1 MDFYKIEVVHKS
13 SNNRHADIQIKPV
26 FLYGDVKDLICRGGD
41 FYAFWNNGQWDFNRN
56 NLRKHI
62 DNDVWKKYEEIKEK
76 YPESIVTPM
85 QMIEDTSGIMKRFIE
100 YCRNSEQ
107 FEGSFNKK
115 ILFADDVMKREDYA
129 TTKLPY
135 SPKKGPTP
143 AFDEMFN
150 KLYSPKELEKILWF
164 LGAVFTNSM
173 VNIEKFLF
181 LYGSKGSGKGT
192 MIHLIRLLF
201 DGYHA
206 PIDLEHLTSDSEFAT
221 TGVQEIPLLID
232 DDTNLMNIRKD
243 TNLLKL
249 TSHDLIPINEK
260 YKKTYNVRFNGLL
273 VAASNQRYKVRNI
286 DSGITRRAVVVE
298 PTKER
303 HTYEDYHRLRKQL
316 EFELPQIAQR
326 AIDTFN
332 KHGAGYLNNYV
343 NLEMI
348 EYTDPVFAF
357 VKQSRAALGD
367 TVSLKKASE
376 LYLLFLTDLGFNTEG
391 YKRIIRN
398 ELGRYYKRFHA
409 DTTIDGVR
417 YKNVFSGFKS
427 ELFEDSDTTEES
439 KSDLTELMDEMNIR
453 TQDSYLDKV
462 GALYPAQKATE
473 SGIPS
478 VKWDNCTTV
487 LEDLDT
493 SELHFVRLP
502 MNHIVIDFDKK
513 NDEGE
518 KDLYLN
524 LMGAR
529 NFPPTYMELS
539 KSGQGVH
546 LHYYYDGDVSKLEK
560 LYEDDIEIKVFTGK
574 SSLRRKLTMCN
585 DMEITSITS
594 GLPEK
599 KGKVKMYEDI
609 KLIPWDERRMR
620 RLIEGNLKKKYHAN
634 TKPSVDFIHKIFKEA
649 YEAGVKYDLE
659 NLKQDVY
666 VFAASSTNQAT
677 ECLRLV
683 EDMVFSTIDND
694 KDMIDIQSDGKIVP
708 DEDLWFMDLEVFP
721 NLFIVGFKKYGDD
734 TKHILINP
742 TASELEPY
750 ISKPFI
756 GFNNRRYDN
765 HILYAAAFMDYTV
778 KDLYIQSQRIIGKE
792 GAGAFFKGAY
802 ELSYADIYEYLSPVN
817 KSSLKAFQIKLGIKH
832 DELELPWD
840 QPVPEHMF
848 ERVAEYMWNDI
859 TSTEEVF
866 KATYSDYKARLVM
879 TELSG
884 LSVNAKTQD
893 HAAKILFGD
902 DPNPQDKFIYTNLAD
917 EFPGYEYSF
926 GKSTYLGENPSE
938 GGYVYS
944 EPGIYED
951 VALFDVES
959 MHPWSLIALNYF
971 GPYTQN
977 FKDLVVTRMN
987 IKHKDFDAARELYNG
1002 RLKKYLDDVNE
1013 AKDLS
1018 NALKGVINIVY
1029 GMTSAKFPNKF
1040 KHPDNHDNIVAKR
1053 GALFIMTLKKE
1064 VQERGYQVVHVKTDS
1079 IKVVGATQELK
1090 DFIWE
1095 FAAKYGY
1102 SFDHEKTFGVMGLIN
1117 KSTYAGWYEVD
1128 GEIRWETIG
1137 TQFIEPIVRKRLF
1150 TKEEVV
1156 ETDYFLRKNA
1166 KVPIY
1171 IGERF
1176 VGKFA
1181 EVYASKTGSEL
1192 MRVDGDKRS
1201 YVTGTKG
1208 YLWKLSSEYSGYED
1222 LDMVYYDGLV
1232 ESAREE
1238 LERVDESGLIG
1249 GLLIN
1254 YEE

>member
-1 MDFYKIEVVHKS
+1 MDFYNIEVVHKT
-13 SNNRHADIQIKPV
+13 SNNRHSDIQIKPV

-41 FYAFWNNGQWDFNRN
+41 FYAWWNDGQWDFNRN

-62 DNDVWKKYEEIKEK
+62 DNEVWKKYEETKEK
-76 YPESIVTPM
+76 YPEAIVTPM
-85 QMIEDTSGIMKRFIE
+85 QMIEDTTGIMKRFIE
-100 YCRNSEQ
+100 YCRNSDQ

-129 TTKLPY
+129 TTKLSY

-143 AFDEMFN
+143 AFDEMFD

-173 VNIEKFLF
+173 INIEKFLF

-192 MIHLIRLLF
+192 MIHLMRHLF
-201 DGYHA
+201 DGYHS

-249 TSHDLIPINEK
+249 TSHDLMPINEK
-260 YKKTYNVRFNGLL
+260 YKKTYSVRFTGLL

-286 DSGITRRAVVVE
+286 DSGITRRAVVAE

-303 HTYEDYHRLRKQL
+303 HTYEDYHRLRNQL
-316 EFELPQIAQR
+316 EFELPQVAQR

-367 TVSLKKASE
+367 SVSLRKASE

-398 ELGRYYKRFHA
+398 ELTRYYKRFHA

-417 YKNVFSGFKS
+417 YKNVFSGFKN
-427 ELFEDSDTTEES
+427 ELLDDEDVSDEPKT
-439 KSDLTELMDEMNIR
+439 DLTDLLADMNITNR
-453 TQDSYLDKV
+453 DSYLDTV
-462 GALYPAQKATE
+462 GALYPAQKATDG
-473 SGIPS
+473 GIPTT
-478 VKWDNCTTV
+478 KWDNCHTV
-487 LEDLDT
+487 LEDIDT

-502 MNHIVIDFDKK
+502 MSHIVIDFDKK
-513 NDEGE
+513 NDKGE

-524 LMGAR
+524 LQFAR
-529 NFPPTYMELS
+529 KFPPTYMELS

-574 SSLRRKLTMCN
+574 SSLRRKLTFCN
-585 DMEITSITS
+585 DLEITSITS
-594 GLPEK
+594 GLPKK
-599 KGKVKMYEDI
+599 KGKIHMYEDI
-609 KLIPWDERRMR
+609 KLLPWDEKRMR
-620 RLIEGNLKKKYHAN
+620 RLIEGNLNKKYHAN
-634 TKPSVDFIHKIFKEA
+634 TKPSVDFIHKILKEA
-649 YEAGVKYDLE
+649 HESGVKYDLE
-659 NLKQDVY
+659 DLRQDVLI
-666 VFAASSTNQAT
+666 FATQSSNQTA
-677 ECLRLV
+677 ECLKLYG
-683 EDMVFSTIDND
+683 EMIFCSINNDTDMT
-694 KDMIDIQSDGKIVP
+694 DIQSGGRIVA

-721 NLFIVGFKKYGDD
+721 NLFTVGFKKYGDD
-734 TKHILINP
+734 TKHIFINP
-742 TASELEPY
+742 TAAELQPY
-750 ISKPFI
+750 IEKPFV
-756 GFNNRRYDN
+756 GFNTRRYDN
-765 HILYAAAFMDYTV
+765 HILYAATLLEV
-778 KDLYIQSQRIIGKE
+778 SVNDLYQQSQRIIDKTGSN
-792 GAGAFFKGAY
+792 AFYRGAY
-802 ELSYADIYEYLSPVN
+802 ELSYADIYEYLAPVN
-817 KSSLKAFQIKLGIKH
+817 KASLKAYQISLGIKH
-832 DELELPWD
+832 DEMELPWD
-840 QPVPEHMF
+840 QPVPEHLW

-859 TSTEEVF
+859 TSTEAVF
-866 KATYSDYKARLVM
+866 KATYPDYKARLVM

-902 DPNPQDKFIYTNLAD
+902 DPNPQDKFIYTNLAE
-917 EFPGYEYSF
+917 EFPGYEYSY

-959 MHPWSLIALNYF
+959 MHPWSLVVLNHF

-977 FKDLVVTRMN
+977 FKDLVMARMH
-987 IKHKDFDAARELYNG
+987 IKHKDFDAARELYSG
-1002 RLKKYLDDVNE
+1002 RLKPYLEDVKE

-1040 KHPDNHDNIVAKR
+1040 KHPDNNDNIVAKR

-1064 VQERGYQVVHVKTDS
+1064 VQELGYQVVHVKTDS
-1079 IKVVGATQELK
+1079 IKVAGATEELK
-1090 DFIWE
+1090 TFIWE
-1095 FAAKYGY
+1095 FAEKYGY
-1102 SFDHEKTFGVMGLIN
+1102 SFEHEKTFGAMGLIN
-1117 KSTYAGWYEVD
+1117 KSTYAGWYEED
-1128 GEIRWETIG
+1128 DKISWETVG
-1137 TQFIEPIVRKRLF
+1137 SQFIEPIVRKRLF
-1150 TKEEVV
+1150 TKEDVV

-1166 KVPIY
+1166 RLPIY

-1181 EVYASKTGSEL
+1181 EVYASKSGSEL
-1192 MRVDGDKRS
+1192 KRVDGEKS
-1201 YVTGTKG
+1201 AYVNGTKG
-1208 YLWKLSSEYSGYED
+1208 YLWKLSAEYEGRED
-1222 LDMVYYDGLV
+1222 LDMTYYDKLV
-1232 ESAREE
+1232 GDARAE
-1238 LERVDESGLIG
+1238 LEKVDDIGLIDK
-1249 GLLIN
+1249 LLLG
-1254 YEE
+1254 